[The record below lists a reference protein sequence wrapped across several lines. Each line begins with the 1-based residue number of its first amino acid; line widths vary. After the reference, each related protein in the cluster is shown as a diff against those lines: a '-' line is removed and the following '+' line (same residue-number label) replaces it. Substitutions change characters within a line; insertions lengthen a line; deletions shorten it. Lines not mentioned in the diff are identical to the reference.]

1 MPDPVPDAPLL
12 HLTGPV
18 LTGPG
23 SELDEAWVWHG
34 RLHHQR
40 PETPAG
46 TAEQRIAGFVVPGLV
61 DMHAHLGIDDGG
73 EPASP
78 EEAREHGRL
87 QVSSGVTLIRE
98 PGAMTDVGEIAAEP
112 EQPRVIRSGRHISR
126 TRRYLRG
133 YAVELEPADLAAE
146 AVRQLGRSDGW
157 VKIVGDWIDR
167 EVGDLAPTFP
177 PETLRAAADAV
188 HAAGGRV
195 TSHTFSAETLPA
207 LLDAGFDCLEHASGM
222 DATTIP
228 RIAAAG
234 TPVVPTLV
242 NVGHFEQYAAQG
254 ETKFPAYAR
263 HMRALRARRYETVG
277 AAHDAGVTL
286 LVGTDSGGVLDHGIY
301 HAELAELKRAG
312 LSDLAVLDGATW
324 AARRFLGAGALDD
337 SDPADLLVL
346 PRDPREDIAELAD
359 PTAIVLRGRRVA

>member
-1 MPDPVPDAPLL
+1 MTAPADEAPLL
-12 HLTGPV
+12 HLSGPV
-18 LTGPG
+18 LTGPA
-23 SELDEAWVWHG
+23 SELDEAWVWDG
-34 RLHHQR
+34 RLHHER
-40 PETPAG
+40 PAVPAE

-78 EEAREHGRL
+78 AAVREHGHL
-87 QVSSGVTLIRE
+87 QVAGGVTLIRE
-98 PGAMTDVGEIAAEP
+98 PGAMTDVGEIATEP
-112 EQPRVIRSGRHISR
+112 GQPRVIRSGRHISR

-133 YAVELEPADLAAE
+133 YAVELEPDELAAE

-167 EVGDLAPTFP
+167 EAGDLAPTFP
-177 PETLRAAADAV
+177 PAALREAVDAV

-195 TSHTFSAETLPA
+195 TTHTFSEETLPA

-222 DATTIP
+222 DAETIP

-234 TPVVPTLV
+234 VPVVPTLV
-242 NVGHFEQYAAQG
+242 NVGHFEAYAAQG
-254 ETKFPAYAR
+254 EQKFPAYAA
-263 HMRALRARRYETVG
+263 HMRALRARRYETVA
-277 AAHDAGVTL
+277 AAHEAGVTL

-301 HAELAELKRAG
+301 HRELAELKRAG

-324 AARRFLGAGALDD
+324 AARRFLGAGALGD

-346 PRDPREDIAELAD
+346 PRDPRQDITVLAEPSAV
-359 PTAIVLRGRRVA
+359 VLRGGRIA